1 MVEIILAIISLL
13 GTVITVIVQNRKT
26 QALILYRVDQIEKR
40 CEEHWK
46 EENDIIERTYELEKD
61 VSVIKEK
68 ISNIEKLK
76 EVS

>member
-1 MVEIILAIISLL
+1 MVEIILATMSLL
-13 GTVITVIVQNRKT
+13 GTIITVIVQNRKT
-26 QALILYRVDQIEKR
+26 QGLILYRVDQIEKR

-46 EENDIIERTYELEKD
+46 EENGLIERTYELEKD

-68 ISNIEKLK
+68 ISTMEKMK

>member
-1 MVEIILAIISLL
+1 MAEIILATISLL
-13 GTVITVIVQNRKT
+13 GTIITVTVQNRKT

-40 CEEHWK
+40 CEEHWN
-46 EENDIIERTYELEKD
+46 EENNLIERTYELEKD

-68 ISNIEKLK
+68 ISTMEKLK